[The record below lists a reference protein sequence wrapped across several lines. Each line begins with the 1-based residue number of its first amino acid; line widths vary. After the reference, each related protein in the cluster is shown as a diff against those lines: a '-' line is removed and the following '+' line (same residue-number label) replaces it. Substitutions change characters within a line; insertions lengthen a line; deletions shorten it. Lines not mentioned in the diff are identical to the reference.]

1 MNTNA
6 RVLDGRSV
14 TVQWKFNFESTKRRI
29 KTPLLPTENRASI
42 NKKEGVSTV
51 WTQTTFCQWS
61 SASTRIL
68 SAPYWCSPTSNLV
81 FYMPLHIYT
90 HLSTSKLTEI
100 EGNDSKWI
108 KDYTNEYKLR
118 LFNYNS
124 RYQLVWLW
132 DASAEW
138 VFFSH
143 SNAMFILQCTKY
155 SVVSCGKHKSVLE

>member
-1 MNTNA
+1 MSTNA

-81 FYMPLHIYT
+81 FYMHLHIYT
-90 HLSTSKLTEI
+90 HLSTSKFTEI
-100 EGNDSKWI
+100 ERNDCKWT
-108 KDYTNEYKLR
+108 KDYTNEYKLM
-118 LFNYNS
+118 
-124 RYQLVWLW
+124 W
-132 DASAEW
+132 W
-138 VFFSH
+138 VSFFSH
-143 SNAMFILQCTKY
+143 SNAMFILQCPKC
-155 SVVSCGKHKSVLE
+155 SVVSCWKHKSVLE